1 MVEELVTVSARVRK
15 SQAKEVERLAAERGV
30 DKSEIIRELLA
41 VALKEQKLREAL
53 DLVRTRKATVWKA
66 SETAGVT
73 YREMLE
79 LLRTHNI
86 PFPLSREELEREIEE
101 ITGRQ

>member
-15 SQAKEVERLAAERGV
+15 SQAQEVERLAAEKGV

-41 VALKEQKLREAL
+41 IALKEQKLKEAL
-53 DLVRTRKATVWKA
+53 DSIRAGKATIWKA
-66 SETAGVT
+66 AEMAGIT

-86 PFPLSREELEREIEE
+86 PFPLSKEELKREVEE
-101 ITGRQ
+101 IIGRQ

>member
-1 MVEELVTVSARVRK
+1 MVEKLVTVSARVRK
-15 SQAKEVERLAAERGV
+15 SQAEEVERLAADRGV

-41 VALKEQKLREAL
+41 IALKEQKLKEAL
-53 DLVRTRKATVWKA
+53 DSVRAGNATVWKA

-86 PFPLSREELEREIEE
+86 PFPLSKEELKREVEE
-101 ITGRQ
+101 IIGYQ

>member
-1 MVEELVTVSARVRK
+1 MVEESVTVSARVRK

-41 VALKEQKLREAL
+41 MALKEQKLKEAI
-53 DLVRTRKATVWKA
+53 DSVRSRKATAWKA
-66 SETAGVT
+66 AETSGIT
-73 YREMLE
+73 YREMLQ

-86 PFPLSREELEREIEE
+86 PFPLSKEELKREVEE
-101 ITGRQ
+101 VTGRE

>member
-15 SQAKEVERLAAERGV
+15 SQAKEVERLASERGV

-41 VALKEQKLREAL
+41 TALKEQKLKEAL
-53 DLVRTRKATVWKA
+53 DSVRAGKATVWKA
-66 SETAGVT
+66 AETADIT

-79 LLRTHNI
+79 LLKTNNI
-86 PFPLSREELEREIEE
+86 PFPLSKEELRREVEE
-101 ITGRQ
+101 IVGRQ

>member
-15 SQAKEVERLAAERGV
+15 SQAEEVERLAAERGV

-41 VALKEQKLREAL
+41 IALKEQKLKEAL
-53 DLVRTRKATVWKA
+53 DFVRDGKATVWKA

-86 PFPLSREELEREIEE
+86 PFPLSKEELKREIEE
-101 ITGRQ
+101 IIGRQ